1 MTTIKMAEDFLNY
14 CKQYPD
20 QRFWQAIRNY
30 TGFPFVFVKT
40 DLESGGID
48 TFYISNNMEI
58 K

>member
-1 MTTIKMAEDFLNY
+1 MTTVQMAEDFLRY

-40 DLESGGID
+40 DLDSDSID
-48 TFYISNNMEI
+48 TFYIQNNVRV
-58 K
+58 